1 MSQAITRQHPAV
13 VLRSHYAQLRNLLA
27 VAMIA
32 IVGLSG
38 AVVILANEQD
48 DVSSTTSAKATESA
62 NPVGSP
68 RYFKG
73 VEQSAAGP
81 KAAQAPGTRF
91 DGGPDEGTRGIT
103 APAPGTR
110 FDGGPDEGTRGIVSG
125 PAPGTR
131 FDGGPDEG
139 SRGIASPSATSDAG
153 SQETP
158 HPPGIQHRL
167 TPGSS
172 RTAKGPSVWEALSLW
187 ATGLPTRAHK
197 GRSRNGVG
205 CGRAALRHRQ
215 VGAPVGEG
223 RAPPRS
229 FRRRRVV
236 RGRGRAPGPRGCGR
250 AAPRAGPR

>member
-1 MSQAITRQHPAV
+1 MSQAISRQHPAV

-48 DVSSTTSAKATESA
+48 DVSSSTSAQATESA

-73 VEQSAAGP
+73 VAQSTGGP
-81 KAAQAPGTRF
+81 KAAQARGTRF

-103 APAPGTR
+103 APTPGAR
-110 FDGGPDEGTRGIVSG
+110 FDGGPDEGTRDIVSG

-139 SRGIASPSATSDAG
+139 SRGIASPSD
-153 SQETP
+153 
-158 HPPGIQHRL
+158 
-167 TPGSS
+167 
-172 RTAKGPSVWEALSLW
+172 
-187 ATGLPTRAHK
+187 
-197 GRSRNGVG
+197 
-205 CGRAALRHRQ
+205 
-215 VGAPVGEG
+215 
-223 RAPPRS
+223 
-229 FRRRRVV
+229 
-236 RGRGRAPGPRGCGR
+236 
-250 AAPRAGPR
+250 

>member
-1 MSQAITRQHPAV
+1 MSQAISRQHPAV

-48 DVSSTTSAKATESA
+48 DASSTTSAKATESA

-73 VEQSAAGP
+73 VAQSTAGP
-81 KAAQAPGTRF
+81 KTAQAPGTRF

-139 SRGIASPSATSDAG
+139 SRDIVSGPAPGTRFDGGPDEGSRGIASPTD
-153 SQETP
+153 
-158 HPPGIQHRL
+158 
-167 TPGSS
+167 
-172 RTAKGPSVWEALSLW
+172 
-187 ATGLPTRAHK
+187 
-197 GRSRNGVG
+197 
-205 CGRAALRHRQ
+205 
-215 VGAPVGEG
+215 
-223 RAPPRS
+223 
-229 FRRRRVV
+229 
-236 RGRGRAPGPRGCGR
+236 
-250 AAPRAGPR
+250 